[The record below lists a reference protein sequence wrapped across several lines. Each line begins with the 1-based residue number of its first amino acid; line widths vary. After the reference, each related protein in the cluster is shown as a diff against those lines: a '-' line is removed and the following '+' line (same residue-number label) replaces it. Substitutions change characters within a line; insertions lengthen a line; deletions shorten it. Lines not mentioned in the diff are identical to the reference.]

1 MNFTIF
7 LISAYLLGF
16 LAAIPTGPVQIEVV
30 RRSINGYIKPSLMV
44 VLGAFFADVFY
55 GSIAFFGIAPYLEEE
70 KVMAVFWLAGGVIL
84 TVLGIISIKHGLQ
97 NEEISYT
104 PDHLKRKRWAF
115 LGGLSLSATNPMMIL
130 WWLSGVKIFKDI
142 GLITTFTTEAAV
154 SFLAAGSLGLASYL
168 SGLSLFIFWAK
179 KFISHRTLRRINLS
193 FGGFLILIAIY
204 FIYTSFRAIH
214 KFIV

>member
-16 LAAIPTGPVQIEVV
+16 LAAIPTGPVQVEVV
-30 RRSINGYIKPSLMV
+30 RRSVNSHLKTSLIV
-44 VLGAFFADVFY
+44 VLGAFIADVFY
-55 GSIAFFGIAPYLEEE
+55 GSIAFFGIAPFLEKE

-84 TVLGIISIKHGLQ
+84 TVLGIISIRHSLR
-97 NEEISYT
+97 NEEISYN

-130 WWLSGVKIFKDI
+130 WWLSGVRIFKDI
-142 GLITTFTTEAAV
+142 GLITSFTSEIAV

-168 SGLSLFIFWAK
+168 AGLSLFIFWAK
-179 KFISHRTLRRINLS
+179 KFISKRTLQRINLF
-193 FGGFLILIAIY
+193 FGSFLILIAIY
-204 FIYTSFRAIH
+204 FIYTSFRVILH
-214 KFIV
+214 IS